1 MANKIMSVEGR
12 SKLKARASP
21 YWHTL
26 SSGCQLGFRKMTPTS
41 VGSWLAQAYD
51 PATRTQARKSLGAV
65 DEVPQYQRFD
75 AAKKLAEAWFEHL
88 GRGGTRKIITVG
100 DACTQYVS
108 RVSTSGSPSN
118 AEDLRGRFRR
128 RVHGDPLEKIELTKL
143 TRRHVEAWRERL
155 LRAPVSKGRIGEE
168 PVSQAR
174 SPSSVNRDMTAIRAA
189 LNHALDEGFVT
200 TDAAWRVALRPISN
214 ADGRRDCYIDRSGR
228 QALIGAA
235 AGDLSA
241 FLKGLSLVPLR
252 PGALADLKVSN
263 LHQQLQVL
271 TIGKDKSGQDRRIK
285 LPPQTFEFFKSLC
298 VDKRPEAPVFT
309 RENGTAWKKDN
320 WKKPFK
326 EAAKLA
332 GLAPAVTA
340 YAIRHSVITDLVTGE
355 SGAVPLD
362 LLTVAQLSGTSVA
375 MIERHYGHL
384 RSDLASIALAS
395 LAV

>member
-1 MANKIMSVEGR
+1 
-12 SKLKARASP
+12 
-21 YWHTL
+21 
-26 SSGCQLGFRKMTPTS
+26 
-41 VGSWLAQAYD
+41 
-51 PATRTQARKSLGAV
+51 
-65 DEVPQYQRFD
+65 
-75 AAKKLAEAWFEHL
+75 
-88 GRGGTRKIITVG
+88 
-100 DACTQYVS
+100 
-108 RVSTSGSPSN
+108 
-118 AEDLRGRFRR
+118 
-128 RVHGDPLEKIELTKL
+128 
-143 TRRHVEAWRERL
+143 
-155 LRAPVSKGRIGEE
+155 
-168 PVSQAR
+168 
-174 SPSSVNRDMTAIRAA
+174 
-189 LNHALDEGFVT
+189 
-200 TDAAWRVALRPISN
+200 
-214 ADGRRDCYIDRSGR
+214 
-228 QALIGAA
+228 
-235 AGDLSA
+235 
-241 FLKGLSLVPLR
+241 LR
-252 PGALADLKVSN
+252 PGALADLKVIN